1 MELRQHYEER
11 VGSLKAKIKKL
22 KARNRYYIALEIA
35 TFAAVIAAIAVYTST
50 SGYGLICLLAGLA
63 AAVAY
68 VFIRWADGRNSA
80 ETDRLEDL
88 LQVHVDELAGL
99 DGDYSR
105 FDDGQQYVNPHHPY
119 SFDLDIFGPESLF
132 QRINRTST
140 TSGSDALARALDD
153 SRLVDVA
160 SRMTLVKGDSAK
172 LLASMDISPD
182 VVFLDPM
189 FPERRR
195 KAATNKKLQLFQRL
209 ERPCDNETE
218 LLQAAMATYPR
229 KVVVKRPL
237 KGPYLAGVKP
247 SSSLMGKV
255 VRYDIVVPRTS

>member
-1 MELRQHYEER
+1 MDGLTLPEGLELRRDEQGLALVADGVELRGDFARMMPRLRPDRLSKELLVRAARVRGVEKPVAVDATAGLGEDSLLLAAAGFSVVLYER
-11 VGSLKAKIKKL
+11 D
-22 KARNRYYIALEIA
+22 
-35 TFAAVIAAIAVYTST
+35 AVIAA
-50 SGYGLICLLAGLA
+50 LL
-63 AAVAY
+63 
-68 VFIRWADGRNSA
+68 
-80 ETDRLEDL
+80 E
-88 LQVHVDELAGL
+88 
-99 DGDYSR
+99 
-105 FDDGQQYVNPHHPY
+105 
-119 SFDLDIFGPESLF
+119 
-132 QRINRTST
+132 
-140 TSGSDALARALDD
+140 DALARALDD